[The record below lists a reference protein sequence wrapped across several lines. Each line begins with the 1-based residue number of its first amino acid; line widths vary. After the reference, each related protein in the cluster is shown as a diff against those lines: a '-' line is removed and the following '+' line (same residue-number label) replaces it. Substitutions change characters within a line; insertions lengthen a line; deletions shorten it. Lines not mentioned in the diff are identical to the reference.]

1 MQTPTRKDLAE
12 FYRLALAS
20 GLCTPADVV
29 AWADG
34 VIVAEAH
41 PAVVFLDLACGG
53 HQPAAVVQT
62 LLHDVPGAADAAV
75 VTACLLDLAGRRVRE
90 GGVSALDVTQRLCA
104 LARNEPVLD
113 EVADALAGL
122 EVDYVLA
129 RDGAYGTLAEVDA
142 RVVAFLGS

>member
-1 MQTPTRKDLAE
+1 MQTPTRKDLAV
-12 FYRLALAS
+12 FYRLALES

-53 HQPAAVVQT
+53 HQPAAAVQT
-62 LLHDVPGAADAAV
+62 LLHDVPGAVDAAV

-104 LARNEPVLD
+104 LARNEPLLD
-113 EVADALAGL
+113 GVADTLGWL
-122 EVDYVLA
+122 EDDYALA
-129 RDGAYGTLAEVDA
+129 RDGLFGSVAEVDA
-142 RVVAFLGS
+142 RVLAFLGS